1 MVYQRSEIKF
11 DTRGERREWR
21 SRRETRVESGRAVAF
36 LLNRGEMGKEE
47 RAEKE
52 RGRLGLRLL

>member
-11 DTRGERREWR
+11 DTRGKGESGGVEERRE
-21 SRRETRVESGRAVAF
+21 SSRAVAF